1 MTIASAIRSA
11 APLLLVAALAG
22 GVVPYDTDDID
33 PYYSEPYYGGNTYRG
48 SYSIGKYFGGDEYV
62 VKPSRPHRI
71 HRHDRHG
78 DFRHRRRTHERS
90 GLGQSHRRD
99 RATDW
104 RHRERSERRAVAER
118 PDRRAERQPWER
130 RPAQRRYDDY
140 RGSDNADAT
149 FARRDEDDGHQAER
163 ERRTLKRI
171 LAEGALAK

>member
-22 GVVPYDTDDID
+22 CVVPYDTDDID

-78 DFRHRRRTHERS
+78 DFRHRRRTHERP
-90 GLGQSHRRD
+90 GLEQSRRRD

-118 PDRRAERQPWER
+118 PDRRADRRAQER
-130 RPAQRRYDDY
+130 RPAPHRYDDY
-140 RGSDNADAT
+140 RGAGEADAT
-149 FARRDEDDGHQAER
+149 FIRRNEDDGHQAER
-163 ERRTLKRI
+163 ERRMMEQI
-171 LAEGALAK
+171 LAAGALAK